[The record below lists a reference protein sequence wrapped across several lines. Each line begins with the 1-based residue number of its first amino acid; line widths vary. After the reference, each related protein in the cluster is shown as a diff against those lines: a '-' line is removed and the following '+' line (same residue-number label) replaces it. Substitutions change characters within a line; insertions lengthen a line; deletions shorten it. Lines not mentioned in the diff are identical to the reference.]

1 MGYKEYDMNEDVRYE
16 DPDTIFMKDFVQDLH
31 YPKQNKNIC
40 HEPPLHN

>member
-1 MGYKEYDMNEDVRYE
+1 MGYKEYDMNDDVRYE

-31 YPKQNKNIC
+31 YPEPTENIC